1 MSINGM
7 NKIYREDRAPR
18 NPRGWAVRGPFRGL
32 VRRRPLHRT
41 STHILRSEDA
51 MEHDEIHQFLRTKD
65 NWDSELAFSID
76 PSIPSVP
83 PAEGSAE
90 GGFTG
95 GTVHHQKPI
104 GVPGALP
111 PSQMTKPS
119 LLGPKTGASP
129 RRTKEELAKDRER
142 DKNRFDVS
150 EELSGYGLQ
159 GVKVTHDELDD
170 LVKELEAELGN
181 WGSGKKKTKAPSKV
195 EDVKEGGKEDVK
207 EEVKG
212 EEVKK
217 ADKEEEA
224 NEEDASKET
233 DEKEKSETKEAVAS
247 SEETKPEAK
256 PETADPSPEAAK

>member
-1 MSINGM
+1 
-7 NKIYREDRAPR
+7 
-18 NPRGWAVRGPFRGL
+18 
-32 VRRRPLHRT
+32 
-41 STHILRSEDA
+41 

-181 WGSGKKKTKAPSKV
+181 WGSGKKKAKAPSKV
-195 EDVKEGGKEDVK
+195 EEVKEGTKEDVK
-207 EEVKG
+207 EEVKAEDAKK
-212 EEVKK
+212 EE
-217 ADKEEEA
+217 DKEEEA
-224 NEEDASKET
+224 KKEDDLKET
-233 DEKEKSETKEAVAS
+233 DEKEKSEAKEAAAS
-247 SEETKPEAK
+247 IEETKPEAK
-256 PETADPSPEAAK
+256 SETTYPSPETAK